1 MKGLR
6 SGGRFAPRRALGA
19 AALLVAVALG
29 VAGCREQPRTRDYP
43 RSVAGGDPGEGR
55 RLIAA
60 YGCQTCHVV
69 PGVRGP
75 EALVGPP
82 LVHWSRRGYIA
93 GMLPN
98 TPENLVVWIHDP
110 LAINERTAMPNVGAS
125 VEEATHMAAY
135 LFTLR

>member
-1 MKGLR
+1 MKGWL
-6 SGGRFAPRRALGA
+6 SGGGSVARRALGA
-19 AALLVAVALG
+19 AALVAAVALG
-29 VAGCREQPRTRDYP
+29 VVGCREQHRTRAYP
-43 RSVAGGDPGEGR
+43 QSIAGGDPGEGR

-60 YGCQTCHVV
+60 YGCQTCHMV

-98 TPENLVVWIHDP
+98 TPENLVVWIYDP
-110 LAINERTAMPNVGAS
+110 PAINARTAMPNVGAT